1 MPHCDP
7 ETLALRSLG
16 ETVGTSDDEAHLAT
30 CDTCQVQVASLKSVV
45 TTARSEGP
53 VDLIAPPPAVW
64 DRIST
69 ELGLGEAPASVEAT
83 TDSAQVVSLAERRE
97 RRSRPAPWLLAAA
110 SVGGIV
116 VGGVVTATV
125 LDSSSE
131 PPVTVAASV
140 DLEPLPDWDASG
152 TAELTLR
159 DSGEQ
164 VLVVTL
170 AADQA
175 AVADGYQ
182 EVWLIDSNVEGM
194 VSLGI
199 LDGSSGEFV
208 VPAGIDVADFPI
220 VDVSLEPTDGVP
232 THSGNSIAR
241 GQIEA

>member
-64 DRIST
+64 DRISA
-69 ELGLGEAPASVEAT
+69 ELGLRAAPAPVETT
-83 TDSAQVVSLAERRE
+83 TDSAQVVSLAEHRE

-125 LDSSSE
+125 LDSSSDS
-131 PPVTVAASV
+131 PVTVAASV

>member
-64 DRIST
+64 DRISA
-69 ELGLGEAPASVEAT
+69 ELGLRAAPASVEAT